1 MHGMR
6 PPYQQFFGT
15 APMPCP
21 YLPGM
26 QERKVVTELNT
37 PDGDLLYEA
46 LTNVGFRRTQSM
58 AYKPACDRCSACV
71 AVRVP
76 VRLFR
81 FDRGLRRVM
90 RRNGD
95 IAVREA
101 PAIARR
107 EHYELFRRYLDA
119 RHADGGMAGMSFAD
133 YRGMVEDTPVDTRVI
148 EYRSADRGLVAVCVT
163 DFLASGMSLIY
174 SFFEPASQDRSPGT
188 YVILWHIAH
197 AKAQNLAHVYLG
209 YWIAECR
216 KMSYKARFSPLEGY
230 RDGRWR
236 PLESETSTKACCASN
251 TEI

>member
-1 MHGMR
+1 MHAMR

-21 YLPGM
+21 YLPGR

-95 IAVREA
+95 IAAREM

-119 RHADGGMAGMSFAD
+119 RHADGGMASMSFAD

-148 EYRSADRGLVAVCVT
+148 EYRGAEGALVAACVT
-163 DFLASGMSLIY
+163 DFLASSMSLIY
-174 SFFEPASQDRSPGT
+174 SFFEPESEGRSPGT
-188 YVILWHIAH
+188 YVILWHIAQ
-197 AKAQNLAHVYLG
+197 AKARNLAHVYLG

-216 KMSYKARFSPLEGY
+216 KMSYKGRFSPLEGY
-230 RDGRWR
+230 RDGHWQR
-236 PLESETSTKACCASN
+236 LEPKAAMTGCGASGG
-251 TEI
+251 EA